1 MHKTQVFLSPEGD
14 HYRTRLTH
22 TLEVAQVARTITR
35 ALNLNEDLTEAIA
48 LGHDLGHT
56 PFGHN
61 GESILNGIHPGGFRH
76 NEQSLRVVDV
86 LESSQGREGMNL
98 TYEVRDGILNHSG
111 SDMPSTLE
119 GEVVRISDRI
129 AYINHDIDDALRSG
143 VITLDD
149 FPSEAL
155 NLFGERHSRR
165 IDNMVNNVIDAS
177 DGNDHIRMDD
187 EGAAVRKIVPFM
199 KNLQTLDMDTC
210 NVSNEAMALIRD
222 ENPSVNVIWRIW
234 FAGYTARTDVER
246 ILASSQ
252 ARGGKV
258 TNEDARVLKYCAK
271 VKYLDLGHNEV
282 LSDISFTASM
292 PDLEVAIFA
301 INDID
306 DISALANCPNLE
318 YLEINSTNVTDL
330 TPLSNATS
338 LRHLNIGRCVKMPEN
353 NGSDELRP
361 RVTDISPLF
370 GLKDLERLYIG
381 NLTAPGIPKEQL
393 DTMAKA
399 MGIEKQDSEGDY
411 CDSRVSPEGL
421 DYDYCRINV
430 SSGDPSQGTWR
441 TAGYRPDW
449 VWNQWVATGVF
460 NDPLNERYKLLREQ
474 FGYDTV
480 EQSYSLPKND
490 PLY

>member
-1 MHKTQVFLSPEGD
+1 MFLREDIEKREYRLSPLAAKSAESKGRRLDEEPCSLRTDFQRDRDRIIHSKAFRRLMHKTQVFLSPEGD

-187 EGAAVRKIVPFM
+187 EHWKCLNLLRDFM
-199 KNLQTLDMDTC
+199 FGNIYRSKNVKKEEDLMMVEKVICSLYTFF
-210 NVSNEAMALIRD
+210 S
-222 ENPSVNVIWRIW
+222 ENP
-234 FAGYTARTDVER
+234 
-246 ILASSQ
+246 
-252 ARGGKV
+252 
-258 TNEDARVLKYCAK
+258 NEMPEDFQKNIVRDGIAEV
-271 VKYLDLGHNEV
+271 VKDFV
-282 LSDISFTASM
+282 ASM
-292 PDLEVAIFA
+292 TDRYA
-301 INDID
+301 INV
-306 DISALANCPNLE
+306 
-318 YLEINSTNVTDL
+318 Y
-330 TPLSNATS
+330 
-338 LRHLNIGRCVKMPEN
+338 GR
-353 NGSDELRP
+353 
-361 RVTDISPLF
+361 IF
-370 GLKDLERLYIG
+370 G
-381 NLTAPGIPKEQL
+381 
-393 DTMAKA
+393 
-399 MGIEKQDSEGDY
+399 
-411 CDSRVSPEGL
+411 
-421 DYDYCRINV
+421 
-430 SSGDPSQGTWR
+430 
-441 TAGYRPDW
+441 
-449 VWNQWVATGVF
+449 
-460 NDPLNERYKLLREQ
+460 
-474 FGYDTV
+474 
-480 EQSYSLPKND
+480 
-490 PLY
+490 